1 MELKI
6 AAMNKNPLI
15 SVILPAYNVA
25 HSIQDTIDDILA
37 QSYKNIEIL
46 CVNDGSTDNTEEVI
60 MAFTDPRIR
69 YFSKSNGGVSS
80 ARNMGLDNAE
90 GEYISFV
97 DPGDRVDKDF
107 IFYLYDLLTSTN
119 SDLSIC
125 SYNFEMESGELL
137 EREKYYE
144 VVNENVLFSR
154 ETALSEIIKTYGKF
168 CGHVWDKMFKRK
180 LIGALRFPEN
190 IHNCEDTLF
199 DVAYIKKCNRIVLGP
214 ETHYNYV
221 QDSNSVTRR
230 KYSEKFFTSLIA
242 WEMILNDLDDSRDQE
257 ILKKRITN
265 DVNAHAQLAWKTLS
279 KEERKKFKDR
289 LLTWMKKYQYFDGPK
304 ARAKRMVLKTLWRMT

>member
-1 MELKI
+1 MELRT
-6 AAMNKNPLI
+6 AAMNKKPLI

-25 HSIQDTIDDILA
+25 RNIQNTLEDILS

-46 CVNDGSTDNTEEVI
+46 CVNDGSTDTTEEVI
-60 MAFTDPRIR
+60 KAITDPRIR

-107 IFYLYDLLTSTN
+107 IFYLYGLLTSTH
-119 SDLSIC
+119 SDLAIC
-125 SYNFEMESGELL
+125 SYDFETESGELL

-144 VVNENVLFSR
+144 VVNENTLFSR
-154 ETALSEIIKTYGKF
+154 EQALSEIIKPYSKF
-168 CGHVWDKMFKRK
+168 CGHVWDKLFKRE

-199 DVAYIKKCNRIVLGP
+199 DVAYIKRCNRIVLGP
-214 ETHYNYV
+214 EIRYNYV
-221 QDSNSVTRR
+221 QDSNSVTHR

-242 WEMILNDLDDSRDQE
+242 WEMILNDLSDSRDQE
-257 ILKKRITN
+257 TLKKRITN
-265 DVNAHAQLAWKTLS
+265 DVNTHAQLAWKTLS

-304 ARAKRMVLKTLWRMT
+304 ARAKRMVLKALWSV